1 MIKLNVNMFSYVKRI
16 LFAAFL
22 ILFIVGC
29 GPTTPKEEVEVGS
42 EEILEPSENNEDNTT
57 VVDEP
62 EVSVSDEDIVGSSV
76 EPTVGD
82 SNPSETAKDYKA
94 ISTVTQEKMT
104 LEETTK
110 LKIWIGEEK
119 EAEKYQP
126 KENNK
131 MAHDT
136 VVFSAVNATYAR
148 ITPSA
153 PEFEV
158 EPKSIIVPIVATG
171 VEKTFV
177 LTPKQEG
184 TFQVSAEIELF
195 DNKDCIGV
203 GKPVASGEVIVEVSV
218 DNMGHFKKFLRRL
231 GSEFGSQFETF
242 FAALLVILFGAL
254 IFVIRK
260 FIKKKTDYNDDNNN
274 KPTTPTGS
282 QDSGSDPII

>member
-1 MIKLNVNMFSYVKRI
+1 MFSYVKRI